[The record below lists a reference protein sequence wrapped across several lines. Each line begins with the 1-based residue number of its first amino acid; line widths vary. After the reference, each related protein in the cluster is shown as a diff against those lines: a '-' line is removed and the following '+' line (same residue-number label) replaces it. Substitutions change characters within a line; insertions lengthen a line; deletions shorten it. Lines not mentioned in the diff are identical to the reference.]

1 MLQLERKLRYS
12 GFHPLKAEAV
22 VAQRP
27 PGPCRRTQSWLE
39 MGSPVTAD
47 GVSDPQESDFHRKAT
62 LLRGR
67 PSLEALW
74 GKRRLCG
81 RSCLLGYGTRVVPAG
96 PGGQREGGRRQHEGR
111 ILPGFRTEAVGPG
124 VFACLVTPSPCER
137 LRPEVRPAPVCQGL
151 ATTTGGLTPRHLLF
165 GHTQSLHDIPT
176 PSKDLKLPLS
186 DSD

>member
-1 MLQLERKLRYS
+1 MITGSKDVAVGKLRYS

-39 MGSPVTAD
+39 TGSPVTAD
-47 GVSDPQESDFHRKAT
+47 GVSDPQERDFHRKAT

-81 RSCLLGYGTRVVPAG
+81 RSCLLGYGTKVVPAG
-96 PGGQREGGRRQHEGR
+96 PGGQREGGRRQHERR
-111 ILPGFRTEAVGPG
+111 ILPRVPDGSCRTRG
-124 VFACLVTPSPCER
+124 LRLPSH
-137 LRPEVRPAPVCQGL
+137 AQPV
-151 ATTTGGLTPRHLLF
+151 
-165 GHTQSLHDIPT
+165 
-176 PSKDLKLPLS
+176 
-186 DSD
+186 